1 MIESL
6 IAFLGGSVFRMVWGE
21 ASSYFSKSQEH
32 NHELERMKIQ
42 ADVDSAHHLRGMDM
56 IRLQAELGVKTI
68 QVQAESAIAE
78 IESEAWLSAVKSTTQ
93 SVGIFFIDAW
103 NGVIRPLVATW
114 AIVVI
119 SIDMANKQW
128 LLDENGWMLASAALG
143 IYLADRALFKRGK

>member
-6 IAFLGGSVFRMVWGE
+6 FAFLGGSVFRGVWGE
-21 ASSYFSKSQEH
+21 ISSYFSKSQEH
-32 NHELERMKIQ
+32 THELERMKIQ
-42 ADVDSAHHLRGMDM
+42 ADVDSAYHSRSMDM

-68 QVQAESAIAE
+68 QVQAESAISQ

-119 SIDMANKQW
+119 SIDMASKQW
-128 LLDENGWMLASAALG
+128 VLDDNGWMLASAALG

>member
-42 ADVDSAHHLRGMDM
+42 ADVDSAHHSRGMDM

-68 QVQAESAIAE
+68 QVQAESAISQ

>member
-68 QVQAESAIAE
+68 QVQAESAISQ

>member
-6 IAFLGGSVFRMVWGE
+6 FAFLGGSVFRMVWGE
-21 ASSYFSKSQEH
+21 ASAYFSKSQEH

-42 ADVDSAHHLRGMDM
+42 ADVDSAHHSRSMDM

-119 SIDMANKQW
+119 SIDMASKQW
-128 LLDENGWMLASAALG
+128 ILDDNGWMLASAALG